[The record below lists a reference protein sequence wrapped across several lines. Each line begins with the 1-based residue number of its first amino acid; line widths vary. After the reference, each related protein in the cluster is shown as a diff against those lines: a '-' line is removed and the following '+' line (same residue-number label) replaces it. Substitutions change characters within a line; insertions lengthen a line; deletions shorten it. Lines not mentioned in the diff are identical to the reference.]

1 MYFQEDTVLR
11 MIEQLGAAYR
21 ELMRLLDDL
30 EAEGELNKR
39 FRQLTGLDRATA
51 KGLSVESLTDMLT
64 PERRLALCELTL
76 MDVERFEH
84 RMDTDDMQTERH
96 RALMLL
102 CGIDVDEIA
111 VLRAPLAKRTFHQ
124 CADLCGVADTA
135 ALLRFLRTG
144 GAYADAEDVLF
155 LQLQSFAWPEDVRAL
170 LAEGEAF
177 YALLLAET
185 DEGLA
190 KGSLPREEVLQGR
203 AALADLAAASAPAHG
218 GNRP

>member
-21 ELMRLLDDL
+21 ALMRLVDDL
-30 EAEGELNKR
+30 EAEGELKKR

-51 KGLSVESLTDMLT
+51 KGLSVETLTDMLT
-64 PERRLALCELTL
+64 PERRMALCELML

-84 RMDTDDMQTERH
+84 RMDTDEMQIARH

-102 CGIDVDEIA
+102 CGIDIDEIA
-111 VLRAPLAKRTFHQ
+111 VLRASLAKRTFAH
-124 CADLCGVADTA
+124 CADQCNVADTA
-135 ALLRFLRTG
+135 ALMRFLRMG

-155 LQLQSFAWPEDVRAL
+155 LQLQSFGWPEDVRAL
-170 LAEGEAF
+170 LAAGETF

-185 DEGLA
+185 DERLT
-190 KGSLPREEVLQGR
+190 KGSLPREEVLQGQ
-203 AALADLAAASAPAHG
+203 AALADLAAAHIHG
-218 GNRP
+218 GRRP